1 VTATLPR
8 RAFLGARL
16 PPDAEAFTTA
26 GMRITGV
33 VAGGMAAE
41 AGLEPGDV
49 IVGVAGAPVRSPAEL
64 AAALRAAGAGAGD
77 EAEIVVR
84 RGDRDVTARA
94 RVQRC
99 PVEVVDGARVAYE
112 RLEVGGDR
120 LRAIVTHPVDG
131 APAAAVLVLQGIACE
146 SIDHGAAPDAPLAG
160 LIRGWAR
167 AGVMTLRVDRPGV
180 GDSEGAPCGERDLE
194 SDLAVHRAALAALAA
209 DPRRAGAPLV
219 LFGHSVGGMAAPL
232 LAGERAVDGVIVFG
246 TSTATW
252 LDCVVAS
259 TRRQLA
265 LRGVAAEE
273 IERTAAT
280 LRARVRAHGL
290 SGRSAEYH
298 RQLDALDLRAAWA
311 RVAAPVLALVGEHD
325 WVIDRAD
332 QPAGATVADVPG
344 LDHLLGWHPDR
355 ESSLTRYGS
364 GSFDP
369 AIVATT
375 LAWLRA
381 VLRSAS

>member
-1 VTATLPR
+1 MTATLPR

-16 PPDAEAFTTA
+16 PPDAEAYPGA
-26 GMRITGV
+26 GLRITGV

-49 IVGVAGAPVRSPAEL
+49 IVRVAGAPVRSPAEL
-64 AAALRAAGAGAGD
+64 AAALRAAGALSETELVVLRGAGRV
-77 EAEIVVR
+77 A
-84 RGDRDVTARA
+84 ARA
-94 RVQRC
+94 RVQRV
-99 PVEVVDGARVAYE
+99 PAEAIDGARVAHE
-112 RLEVGGDR
+112 VLEVGGDR
-120 LRAIVTHPVDG
+120 LRAIVTHPADA

-160 LIRGWAR
+160 LVHGWAR

-180 GDSEGAPCGERDLE
+180 GDSEGAPCTERDLE
-194 SDLAVHRAALAALAA
+194 SDLAVHRAALAALAG

-232 LAGERAVDGVIVFG
+232 LAAARAVDGVIVFG

-265 LRGVAAEE
+265 LRGIAADEIDRSVAA
-273 IERTAAT
+273 
-280 LRARVRAHGL
+280 LRERVRATGL
-290 SGRSAEYH
+290 SGRSAAYH

-332 QPAGATVADVPG
+332 QPAGATVADVAG

-355 ESSLTRYGS
+355 ESSLARYGA

-369 AIVATT
+369 GIVATT
-375 LAWLRA
+375 LAWMRA
-381 VLRSAS
+381 VVRSAP